1 MDESL
6 GALIQILE
14 VGGELG
20 IGVSAE
26 MRKWSDADLKNSIG
40 KRKKR
45 LIRDGDG
52 AAEER
57 WRSPRRRACCWPS
70 ARRKK
75 ERLGFLEELKE
86 EEGKG
91 SSGRWRNYSADGV
104 IYSLERGR

>member
-1 MDESL
+1 M

-45 LIRDGDG
+45 LIQDGDG
-52 AAEER
+52 AAEEHQR
-57 WRSPRRRACCWPS
+57 NPRRHACCWPF
-70 ARRKK
+70 ARERK
-75 ERLGFLEELKE
+75 ERLGFLEEPEE

-91 SSGRWRNYSADGV
+91 SSCR
-104 IYSLERGR
+104 